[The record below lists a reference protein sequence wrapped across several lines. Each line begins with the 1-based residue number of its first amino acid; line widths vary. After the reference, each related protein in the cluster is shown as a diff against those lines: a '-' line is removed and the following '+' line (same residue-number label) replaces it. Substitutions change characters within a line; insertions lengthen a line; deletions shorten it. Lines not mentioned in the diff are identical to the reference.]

1 MGTSRTTAPLWAF
14 VALSAV
20 LSSPTSAHAGLAIH
34 GPATYTPGEVITITL
49 TGDSEGRLDPS
60 FAAVIAFSAER
71 GVVTPVAATRGDLI
85 DSAVQHYWIH
95 LPYSGSVDSC
105 GAILIRSL
113 AANECLAVDAFN
125 AYLLSPVPADLLP
138 STLSTWQFDTTDARG
153 DLLFTLEPFTLEPL
167 NEFDLVFFD
176 LPAATPLVI
185 AGPIP
190 EPVTAALL
198 ALGLVVMGV
207 SRRNRRA

>member
-1 MGTSRTTAPLWAF
+1 MLSCLF
-14 VALSAV
+14 VSTFSLGV
-20 LSSPTSAHAGLAIH
+20 L
-34 GPATYTPGEVITITL
+34 
-49 TGDSEGRLDPS
+49 
-60 FAAVIAFSAER
+60 FFS
-71 GVVTPVAATRGDLI
+71 
-85 DSAVQHYWIH
+85 
-95 LPYSGSVDSC
+95 
-105 GAILIRSL
+105 
-113 AANECLAVDAFN
+113 
-125 AYLLSPVPADLLP
+125 
-138 STLSTWQFDTTDARG
+138 
-153 DLLFTLEPFTLEPL
+153 LEPFTLEPL

>member
-1 MGTSRTTAPLWAF
+1 
-14 VALSAV
+14 
-20 LSSPTSAHAGLAIH
+20 
-34 GPATYTPGEVITITL
+34 
-49 TGDSEGRLDPS
+49 
-60 FAAVIAFSAER
+60 
-71 GVVTPVAATRGDLI
+71 
-85 DSAVQHYWIH
+85 
-95 LPYSGSVDSC
+95 
-105 GAILIRSL
+105 
-113 AANECLAVDAFN
+113 
-125 AYLLSPVPADLLP
+125 VPADLLP
-138 STLSTWQFDTTDARG
+138 STLSTWQFGTTDARG